1 MSWQTCKKLELIT
14 ISNGIE
20 RDMGQSVQ
28 KRIVLILT
36 MLFLIQVSWA
46 QNKDQT
52 NEDPRYIID
61 PETGKLSMSI
71 RIWGEVKTPGVKL
84 VPSDADLISILSYVG
99 GPSNMAKLDN
109 IRILRF
115 NDTEG
120 EDRVII
126 ANVEKFLETG
136 DSKFIPK
143 IYPNDTIIVK
153 GTVWRILSTA
163 IPYINLMVTLIN
175 GYYLYTK
182 TTT

>member
-1 MSWQTCKKLELIT
+1 MQNRLMI
-14 ISNGIE
+14 
-20 RDMGQSVQ
+20 
-28 KRIVLILT
+28 ILT
-36 MLFLIQVSWA
+36 LLLLVSISWA
-46 QNKDQT
+46 QNKDQS
-52 NEDPRYIID
+52 NADPRYIID

-71 RIWGEVKTPGVKL
+71 RIWGEVKMPGVKL

-115 NDTEG
+115 NETEG
-120 EDRVII
+120 EPRVVI

-136 DSKFIPK
+136 DSKYIPR

-175 GYYLYTK
+175 GYCLYTR

>member
-1 MSWQTCKKLELIT
+1 
-14 ISNGIE
+14 
-20 RDMGQSVQ
+20 MGQSVQ
-28 KRIVLILT
+28 KRILLILT

>member
-1 MSWQTCKKLELIT
+1 LELIT
-14 ISNGIE
+14 IFNGVE
-20 RDMGQSVQ
+20 KNMGRSVQ
-28 KRIVLILT
+28 KRILIILSI
-36 MLFLIQVSWA
+36 LFMVQVSWA

-52 NEDPRYIID
+52 NADPRYIID

-115 NDTEG
+115 NETEG
-120 EDRVII
+120 EERVII
-126 ANVEKFLETG
+126 ANVERFLETG

-175 GYYLYTK
+175 GYYLYTR

>member
-1 MSWQTCKKLELIT
+1 
-14 ISNGIE
+14 
-20 RDMGQSVQ
+20 MGQSVQ

-175 GYYLYTK
+175 GYYLYTR

>member
-1 MSWQTCKKLELIT
+1 
-14 ISNGIE
+14 
-20 RDMGQSVQ
+20 MGQSVQ
-28 KRIVLILT
+28 KRILIILT
-36 MLFLIQVSWA
+36 ILFMVQVSWA
-46 QNKDQT
+46 QNKDQS
-52 NEDPRYIID
+52 NADPRYIID

-115 NDTEG
+115 NETEG
-120 EDRVII
+120 EPRVVI

-136 DSKFIPK
+136 DSKYIPK

-163 IPYINLMVTLIN
+163 IPYINLAVTLIN
-175 GYYLYTK
+175 GYYLYDRATAN
-182 TTT
+182 

>member
-1 MSWQTCKKLELIT
+1 
-14 ISNGIE
+14 
-20 RDMGQSVQ
+20 MGRSVQ
-28 KRIVLILT
+28 KRILIILSI
-36 MLFLIQVSWA
+36 LFMVQVSWA

-52 NEDPRYIID
+52 NADPRYIID

-115 NDTEG
+115 NETEG
-120 EDRVII
+120 EERVII
-126 ANVEKFLETG
+126 ANVERFLETG

-175 GYYLYTK
+175 GYYLYTR

>member
-1 MSWQTCKKLELIT
+1 MQNRLMI
-14 ISNGIE
+14 
-20 RDMGQSVQ
+20 
-28 KRIVLILT
+28 ILT
-36 MLFLIQVSWA
+36 LLLLVSISWA
-46 QNKDQT
+46 QNKDQS
-52 NEDPRYIID
+52 NADPRYIID

-71 RIWGEVKTPGVKL
+71 RIWGEVKMPGVKL

-115 NDTEG
+115 NETEG
-120 EDRVII
+120 EPRVVI

-136 DSKFIPK
+136 DSKYIPR

-175 GYYLYTK
+175 GYYLYTR

>member
-14 ISNGIE
+14 ISDGVEKN
-20 RDMGQSVQ
+20 MGQIVQ
-28 KRIVLILT
+28 KRLIWILT
-36 MLFLIQVSWA
+36 LLAMVSMAMA
-46 QNKDQT
+46 QNPDQS
-52 NEDPRYIID
+52 NADPRYIID

-71 RIWGEVKTPGVKL
+71 RIWGEVRTPGVKL

-115 NDTEG
+115 NETKG

-136 DSKFIPK
+136 DSKYIPK

-153 GTVWRILSTA
+153 GTVWSILSTA

-175 GYYLYTK
+175 GYYLFTR

>member
-1 MSWQTCKKLELIT
+1 
-14 ISNGIE
+14 
-20 RDMGQSVQ
+20 MGQSVQ
-28 KRIVLILT
+28 KRILLILT
-36 MLFLIQVSWA
+36 LLFMVQVSWA

-52 NEDPRYIID
+52 NADPRYIID

-71 RIWGEVKTPGVKL
+71 RVWGEVKTPGVKL

-99 GPSNMAKLDN
+99 GPSNMAKLSN

-120 EDRVII
+120 EPRVVI

-136 DSKFIPK
+136 DSKYIPI

-163 IPYINLMVTLIN
+163 IPYINLAVTLIN
-175 GYYLYTK
+175 GYYLYTR
-182 TTT
+182 TTL